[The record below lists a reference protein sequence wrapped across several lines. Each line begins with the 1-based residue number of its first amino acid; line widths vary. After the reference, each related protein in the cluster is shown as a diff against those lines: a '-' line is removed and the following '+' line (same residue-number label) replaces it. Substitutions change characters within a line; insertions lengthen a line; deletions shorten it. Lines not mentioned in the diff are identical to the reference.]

1 MAKVEPQE
9 QNAVARYLREVRS
22 ELSKVVWPSQEQV
35 INLTI
40 VVLVVV
46 VGMSVFFGI
55 SDLFF
60 GEVVQTILRVL
71 G

>member
-22 ELSKVVWPSQEQV
+22 ELSKVVWPSREQV

-46 VGMSVFFGI
+46 VAMSVFFGV